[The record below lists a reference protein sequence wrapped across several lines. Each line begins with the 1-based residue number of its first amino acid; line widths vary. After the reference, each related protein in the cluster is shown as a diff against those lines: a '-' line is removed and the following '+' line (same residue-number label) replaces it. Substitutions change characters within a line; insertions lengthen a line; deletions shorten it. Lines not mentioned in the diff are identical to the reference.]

1 MIGQKLSIVTD
12 KPQTT
17 RHRILGICS
26 EPGYQVGIPSS
37 NNQFLVRCM
46 INNYKLLSVA
56 FCNVLVLIVEMWN
69 QHGYSC
75 ILLQMILYDTP
86 GVIEKKMHKL
96 DSMMM
101 KNVRSATVNAD
112 CVLVVV
118 DACKPPQNVSP
129 FVRK

>member
-37 NNQFLVRCM
+37 NNQFLFGCM
-46 INNYKLLSVA
+46 INNYKLSSVA

-75 ILLQMILYDTP
+75 ILCMNFVADDT
-86 GVIEKKMHKL
+86 L
-96 DSMMM
+96 
-101 KNVRSATVNAD
+101 
-112 CVLVVV
+112 
-118 DACKPPQNVSP
+118 
-129 FVRK
+129 